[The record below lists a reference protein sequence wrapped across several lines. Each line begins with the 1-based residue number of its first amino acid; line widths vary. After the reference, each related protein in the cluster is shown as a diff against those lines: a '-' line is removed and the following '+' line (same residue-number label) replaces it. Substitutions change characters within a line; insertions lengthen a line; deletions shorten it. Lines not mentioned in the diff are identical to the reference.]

1 MTFQPLHCGLYFT
14 QANIR
19 EAQRHKAREPFL
31 AAWENLKTVRQPANM
46 PENILRDALWYRLN
60 GEIAHE
66 TAERL
71 FTQLNDALNQPD
83 DQGKSP
89 EAQINHLLTLAQA
102 FECVSDHPAY
112 STQAK
117 TAWIN
122 HFAAQVGGVQAIQ
135 ESLTFVPRLRLA
147 LLTLVNG
154 IVLEDANAVNAGAD
168 YFRAMIEEEV
178 RPQGFIP
185 KALEGE
191 DNDNRGIYRQVIAS
205 STLVLMAEA
214 ATHVGINL
222 WDFAVRGVNVR
233 TSAIYPIYY
242 YYTTEKWEWHAITP
256 EDVQD
261 AFRQHG
267 GYLEIVHKRTGIRDL
282 MAVLEP
288 LRPIFDQDGGGATTL
303 THGVKIRTG
312 LFG

>member
-14 QANIR
+14 PAHIR

-31 AAWENLKTVRQPANM
+31 AAWENLKTLRHPAHL
-46 PENILRDALWYRLN
+46 PENMLRDALWYRLN

-66 TAERL
+66 TAEHN
-71 FTQLNDALNQPD
+71 FAQLDGLLNQPND
-83 DQGKSP
+83 EGASP
-89 EAQINHLLTLAQA
+89 EAQINHLLTLAQT
-102 FECVSDHPAY
+102 FECMSDHPAY
-112 STQAK
+112 TTQAK

-122 HFAAQVGGVQAIQ
+122 HFAARVGDVQAME
-135 ESLTFVPRLRLA
+135 ESLAFVPRLRLA

-154 IVLEDANAVNAGAD
+154 IILEDANAINAGAD
-168 YFRAMIEEEV
+168 YFRLMIEEEV

-191 DNDNRGIYRQVIAS
+191 DDHGIYRQVSAS
-205 STLVLMAEA
+205 ATLVLMAEA

-242 YYTTEKWEWHAITP
+242 YYTTEKWEWHSITP
-256 EDVQD
+256 EAVQD

-267 GYLEIVHKRTGIRDL
+267 GYLEIVHKRTNIRDL